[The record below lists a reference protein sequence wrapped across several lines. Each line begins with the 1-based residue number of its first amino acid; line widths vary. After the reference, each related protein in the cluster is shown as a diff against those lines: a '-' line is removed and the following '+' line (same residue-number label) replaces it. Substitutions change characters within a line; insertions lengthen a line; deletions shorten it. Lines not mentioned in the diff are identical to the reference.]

1 MEFTER
7 LKQYRK
13 SAQLTQR
20 QVAEKLGISQ
30 QAYGDWERGVKMPT
44 HENSKK
50 LAKLFNI
57 TLDTLMGEESE
68 EDVDLSEVELLFR
81 TTSEGLTEEEKE
93 VFRKELIEFMKER
106 KKAFDEDKKS

>member
-7 LKQYRK
+7 LKQYRE

>member
-7 LKQYRK
+7 LKQYRE
-13 SAQLTQR
+13 STQLTQR

>member
-68 EDVDLSEVELLFR
+68 EDVDLSEVELLFH